1 MVCKGSDPVDVRDEE
16 EMAKICD
23 EITKLDWINR
33 ALKKQIEFNEVRIR
47 TLSRCL
53 SKEFLEERGIKN
65 EQSGNQSGCRKTEI
79 DISANTDID

>member
-1 MVCKGSDPVDVRDEE
+1 MCKESNPVDVWNEE
-16 EMAKICD
+16 EMAKVCD

-33 ALKKQIEFNEVRIR
+33 ALKKQIEFNEIRIM

-65 EQSGNQSGCRKTEI
+65 EQSGN
-79 DISANTDID
+79 